1 MMVLLLLLLIG
12 IWCGSTM
19 AQPGRP
25 WSIASGGGDQRR
37 VIELLLTVMTP
48 RQYPVPVVLR
58 DGTVACRRGG
68 GGVRAGRADLV
79 DGLTEAAGAGDHLPA
94 AHRQR

>member
-1 MMVLLLLLLIG
+1 MMVLLLLVG

-25 WSIASGGGDQRR
+25 WSIASGGDDQRR
-37 VIELLLTVMTP
+37 VRLLLTVVMTP

-68 GGVRAGRADLV
+68 AGGRAGRADFV

>member
-1 MMVLLLLLLIG
+1 MMMLLLLLVG

-25 WSIASGGGDQRR
+25 WSIASGGDDQRR
-37 VIELLLTVMTP
+37 VVRLLLTVMTP

-68 GGVRAGRADLV
+68 GGAGMAGRVDLV
-79 DGLTEAAGAGDHLPA
+79 DGLAEAAGTGDHLPA